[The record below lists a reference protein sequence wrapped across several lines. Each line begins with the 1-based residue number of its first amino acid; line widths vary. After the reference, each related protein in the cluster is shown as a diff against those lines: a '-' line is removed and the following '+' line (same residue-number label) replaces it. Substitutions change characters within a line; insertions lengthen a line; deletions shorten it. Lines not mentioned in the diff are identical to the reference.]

1 MKTFLKDNF
10 QYLLGFLIGL
20 VWATVSCYL
29 FYMIAH
35 YPKAD
40 FTAITALY
48 ATVSTTFGI
57 VVNYHFGS
65 SSGSAKKTELLN
77 EKSSPS
83 AI

>member
-10 QYLLGFLIGL
+10 AYLGGFRIGF
-20 VWATVSCYL
+20 VWAVVTVYL
-29 FYMIAH
+29 FWMIAH
-35 YPKAD
+35 FPKAD

-77 EKSSPS
+77 EKTT
-83 AI
+83 A